1 MSISVILFFTICILL
16 LWVTFAGKE
25 LYPFSYYPM
34 YSAPHDLK
42 SISVFRIALEKKDG
56 SIVWWQ
62 SEFYR
67 YPEYS
72 GRKLQQLWQARE
84 NNQQKKIFLQLEQQ
98 RLLISVLQIMEK
110 ENINTGEYNAFHI
123 IERTINAD
131 LQPVDKTIEVIP
143 LNRLK
148 R

>member
-1 MSISVILFFTICILL
+1 ML
-16 LWVTFAGKE
+16 LWVTIAGKE

-34 YSAPHDLK
+34 YSTPHDLK
-42 SISVFRIALEKKDG
+42 NISVFRIAIEKKNG
-56 SIVWWQ
+56 SIVWWR

-67 YPEYS
+67 CPEYS
-72 GRKLQQLWQARE
+72 GRKLQQLRE
-84 NNQQKKIFLQLEQQ
+84 AKSSNQGQEVFLQLEQH

-110 ENINTGEYNAFHI
+110 ENVNTDEYNAFHI
-123 IERTINAD
+123 IERTINTD
-131 LQPVDKTIEVIP
+131 LRPVDKTIEIIP